1 MAELVAI
8 FFAIKRIIQ
17 AISMII
23 AIVVG
28 FRIYRKWN
36 GGEDI
41 EENLYYWFFGLL
53 STTIAVELIIKL
65 FKL

>member
-1 MAELVAI
+1 MAELISI
-8 FFAIKRIIQ
+8 FFAVKRIVQ
-17 AISMII
+17 AITMII

-41 EENLYYWFFGLL
+41 EESLYHWFFGLL
-53 STTIAVELIIKL
+53 STTIAIELVTKL

>member
-8 FFAIKRIIQ
+8 FFAVKRIIQ
-17 AISMII
+17 AITMII

-41 EENLYYWFFGLL
+41 EENLYCWFFGLL
-53 STTIAVELIIKL
+53 STTIAVELITKL

>member
-1 MAELVAI
+1 MAELISI
-8 FFAIKRIIQ
+8 FFAVKRIIQ
-17 AISMII
+17 AITMII

-41 EENLYYWFFGLL
+41 EESIYYWFFGLI
-53 STTIAVELIIKL
+53 STTIAVELVARL